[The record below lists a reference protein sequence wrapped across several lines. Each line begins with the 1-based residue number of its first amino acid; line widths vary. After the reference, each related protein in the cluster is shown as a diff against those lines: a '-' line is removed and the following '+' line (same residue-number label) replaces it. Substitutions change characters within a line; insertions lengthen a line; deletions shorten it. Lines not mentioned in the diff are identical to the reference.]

1 MFDRYERLQEKQK
14 RQRQLAE
21 EENNQISDVHVSQN
35 LGLTKWYMQQ
45 ICIYS
50 EDSTP
55 EINPSHQSEI
65 KILERVFELEED
77 VRKANKKVSN
87 RVFWHKPIF
96 IT

>member
-1 MFDRYERLQEKQK
+1 
-14 RQRQLAE
+14 
-21 EENNQISDVHVSQN
+21 
-35 LGLTKWYMQQ
+35 MQQ

-87 RVFWHKPIF
+87 RVF
-96 IT
+96 